1 MIRHIVFFSAKDPKD
16 REVIFDGLSLLVDIP
31 HLAHFEIGRNEGL
44 DKISVGGPDFVVY
57 AEFKDAKALA
67 AYKEHPLYEQS
78 ISIVRPLRDMRI
90 AADFEVADTARSS
103 SWSSFDGPFWFVL
116 AELGRSA
123 RTYGKKWI
131 IIAKFSDGNL
141 INARNIRKC

>member
-1 MIRHIVFFSAKDPKD
+1 MPFHQLRHFGHWPLALILDIGWVDLNLVSHMIRHIVFFSAKDPKD

-103 SWSSFDGPFWFVL
+103 S
-116 AELGRSA
+116 
-123 RTYGKKWI
+123 
-131 IIAKFSDGNL
+131 
-141 INARNIRKC
+141 